1 MKGRRHA
8 RWVGGFV
15 VAGLVLAVGAV
26 LSLGGGR
33 IFRDRV
39 RYVMFFSG
47 AVNGL
52 QEGAPVT
59 FRGVK
64 VGTVTALAV
73 AVGDDNQPRIPVYI
87 ELDAESFRGTGSR
100 WSRADL
106 HQRLEALVEEGLRAQ
121 LQVQS
126 ILTGLLMVQLDFFP
140 EEPPRLV
147 GGDLSVPELP
157 TRQSGLQRLTESVDQ
172 IQLDQMAKRALA
184 ALEGI
189 DRLVNS
195 EQLQEGL
202 ADSAATL
209 RDLRQVVAELRRR
222 TGPVGD
228 EIGRTT
234 ASLRELIELLNDR
247 VEPLLGQLES
257 TTQETHRLMT
267 NVNAAV
273 DRLTPK
279 VEAGVETTTRLLEES
294 GRQFDLEKGPA
305 AELLRNLTRA
315 SASAERSLEQA
326 QQTLQRLEQSA
337 GPGSPLESEATAL
350 LGDLRETTRSLRQL
364 ADYLQRHPEA
374 LLRGRGPSGKDD

>member
-15 VAGLVLAVGAV
+15 VAGLVVAVAV
-26 LSLGGGR
+26 TLSLGGGR

-47 AVNGL
+47 AVTGL

-64 VGTVTALAV
+64 VGTVTDLAV
-73 AVGDDNQPRIPVYI
+73 AMGDDHQPRIPVYV
-87 ELDAESFRGTGSR
+87 ELDAESFRTSGSR

-106 HQRLEALVEEGLRAQ
+106 NHRLEALVEEGLRAQ

-126 ILTGLLMVQLDFFP
+126 LLTGMLMVQLDFFP
-140 EEPPRLV
+140 DDPPRLV

-172 IQLDQMAKRALA
+172 IELDQMAKRALA

-195 EQLQEGL
+195 EQLQEGI

-222 TGPVGD
+222 TGPVSD

-247 VEPLLGQLES
+247 VEPLLGKLES
-257 TTQETHRLMT
+257 TTQETQRLMT

-279 VEAGVETTTRLLEES
+279 VEAGVETTTRLLEQS
-294 GRQFDLEKGPA
+294 GRQLDLENGPA
-305 AELLRNLTRA
+305 AELVRNLTRA
-315 SASAERSLEQA
+315 SASAERALEQT

-350 LGDLRETTRSLRQL
+350 LADLRETARSLRQL
-364 ADYLQRHPEA
+364 SDYLQRHPEA
-374 LLRGRGPSGKDD
+374 LLRGRGSSGKGN